1 MSKSQEVKA
10 VKVVRAKLDKSK
22 SHEIV
27 CGIPSIHYR
36 QNGKHFDAGGNEA
49 DLPIEDKRT
58 DVEKKLIE
66 VLAEN
71 AELKQ
76 AVADLTLE
84 IAKKN
89 LAVKVEPVK
98 VDEPPVSETIIVNVK
113 DDGKVEVSKPAD
125 ETPAA

>member
-1 MSKSQEVKA
+1 MAKNQEVKA

-22 SHEIV
+22 AHEIV

-49 DLPIEDKRT
+49 NLPVEDKRT
-58 DVEKKLIE
+58 DVEKKLLE

-76 AVADLTLE
+76 AIADLTIE
-84 IAKKN
+84 IAKQN
-89 LAVKVEPVK
+89 LKVEAAPVVEETK
-98 VDEPPVSETIIVNVK
+98 PESETIVVNVK
-113 DDGKVEVSKPAD
+113 EDGKVEVSKPVD